1 MAEHIYFINLNTKTF
16 FRSFPYDL
24 KRHKIKLIHQIQLII
39 QNEQKTVNGKG
50 GREHFHILSQV
61 THEIRI
67 PLHTLRVLMKSSISF
82 HNLR

>member
-1 MAEHIYFINLNTKTF
+1 MQKLVTHDFVQVSSKAESPNIVNYTKRT
-16 FRSFPYDL
+16 
-24 KRHKIKLIHQIQLII
+24 
-39 QNEQKTVNGKG
+39 KTVNGKG
-50 GREHFHILSQV
+50 GREPFHILSQV